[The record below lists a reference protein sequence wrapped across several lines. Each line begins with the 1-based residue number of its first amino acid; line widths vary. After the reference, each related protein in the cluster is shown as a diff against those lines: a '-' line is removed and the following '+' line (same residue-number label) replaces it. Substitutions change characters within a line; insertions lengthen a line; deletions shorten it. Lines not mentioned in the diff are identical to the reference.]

1 MSSLRVSICD
11 SSLRITETEFQQKIS
26 LVFNETLSSLSDIW
40 KSAGYEDLECQGL
53 LGELYTKMKKL
64 CLNEI
69 DAEKQILNHAEL
81 TVSNKFNDLC
91 TQFKKLGRKSPTT
104 DSEFGKNLTDKLAN
118 LEKQLITINKEVNER
133 QSLLDVELKA
143 IYELCDKLGE
153 EYPEMSRFSGPLGT
167 HEFSD
172 VRLKLLKEFRLE
184 LANEIPRRME
194 IIKILATECYSVQND
209 LELEEEGFATV
220 PNSEKY
226 LSLDEN
232 IMEFGKT
239 GELLF
244 NIKNE
249 QVSLLKLR
257 LNLLNEEKEKR
268 REELAITG
276 QDIARLWTLLKIPSE
291 ERANF
296 STSFKMNLSMKT
308 LAVGKS
314 ELDRLKK
321 LQIKSMGKIISQIR
335 SEIESLWDE
344 LAISTIE
351 QRECEFSQFYISIE
365 DLTEKS
371 IEDHESYLNSLKSR
385 LEELKPLLTKITKRE
400 AIVAERIELE
410 HIQLNP
416 ERLTA
421 RGPKAREDRKRE
433 EGITIRVKNLEKLT
447 KEILVLISQWE
458 EKHGE
463 FRYLGESYTSRV
475 LAQDESYF
483 EIRDSLRNA
492 RRKKDGKPEVKLPV
506 RKGSIISGQ
515 NSKTLSSSY
524 EFSNGNHNATKANN
538 SLSVFNDIENL
549 NANQRN
555 SVDSDL
561 TEYTSLTEIK
571 K

>member
-11 SSLRITETEFQQKIS
+11 SSLRITEPEFQQKIS

-40 KSAGYEDLECQGL
+40 KNAGYEDLECQGL

-91 TQFKKLGRKSPTT
+91 TQYKKLGRKSPTN

-118 LEKQLITINKEVNER
+118 LEKQLIIINKEVNER

-194 IIKILATECYSVQND
+194 IIKILATECHSVQND

-244 NIKNE
+244 NLKNE

-344 LAISTIE
+344 LAISTVE

-371 IEDHESYLNSLKSR
+371 IEDHESYLNSLKAR

-433 EGITIRVKNLEKLT
+433 EGITNRVKNLEKLT
-447 KEILVLISQWE
+447 KEILVLIGQWE

-475 LAQDESYF
+475 SAQDESYF

-524 EFSNGNHNATKANN
+524 EFNTNNATKGNN
-538 SLSVFNDIENL
+538 SSVFNDIENL